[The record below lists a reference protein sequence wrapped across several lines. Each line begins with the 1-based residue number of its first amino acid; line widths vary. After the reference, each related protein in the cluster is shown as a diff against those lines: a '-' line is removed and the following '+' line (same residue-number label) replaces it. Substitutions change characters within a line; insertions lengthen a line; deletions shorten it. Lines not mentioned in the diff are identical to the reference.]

1 MKTTFKKM
9 VLGQEWW
16 PMPVI
21 PAFQMLVQ
29 ERCCELKGSLGVG
42 TAPAR
47 QVYLKE
53 PKYTFRGFIAQ

>member
-9 VLGQEWW
+9 ILGQEWW

-29 ERCCELKGSLGVG
+29 ERCRELKGSLGVG
-42 TAPAR
+42 TAPGRSISKNQNILLGA
-47 QVYLKE
+47 L
-53 PKYTFRGFIAQ
+53 